1 MKAFL
6 RNSLQAVLDFV
17 LKILASPESVG
28 PETFLAAFSAANHWL
43 DFSTHTFIPH
53 EGFMTQVFTYLA
65 MGDLLVHGSVVSL
78 KCTKIIKKLLVKSKF
93 AKMLENVSSWKEAFG
108 SVPVREQ
115 KFLELV
121 VKYLKDN
128 APRFIAG
135 SKNSD
140 VEHDEDFLLKYNKI
154 LSVLCNNYEYLFT
167 AEETRSSYGVVLFEL
182 MLVATRASNLRLSFE
197 MLQIWCDLHS
207 TFS

>member
-1 MKAFL
+1 
-6 RNSLQAVLDFV
+6 
-17 LKILASPESVG
+17 
-28 PETFLAAFSAANHWL
+28 
-43 DFSTHTFIPH
+43 
-53 EGFMTQVFTYLA
+53 
-65 MGDLLVHGSVVSL
+65 
-78 KCTKIIKKLLVKSKF
+78 
-93 AKMLENVSSWKEAFG
+93 MLFRSNVSSWKEAYS

-135 SKNSD
+135 SNNSD

-167 AEETRSSYGVVLFEL
+167 AEETRNSYGVELFEL
-182 MLVATRASNLRLSFE
+182 MLVATRARNLRLSFE
-197 MLQIWCDLHS
+197 MLQVWCDLHS